1 MTPSREAFPKEPVSL
16 ESLPRDELPYGGNRL
31 RSTPRTGSMR
41 GSTDSWGV
49 RGGGRSIN
57 EQSNVNRT

>member
-41 GSTDSWGV
+41 GSTDSWG
-49 RGGGRSIN
+49 GGGGKSIN
-57 EQSNVNRT
+57 E